1 MAETNEDEEA
11 QRQIHELGDSLL
23 DKDKRSE
30 YVKQELSS
38 GEPIP
43 KTPPERPVPPPV
55 SSSNVDDLTER
66 RIGILALAA
75 TLFLIGVSVGL
86 WIAEGRDYDGG

>member
-1 MAETNEDEEA
+1 MSETNEDEEA

-30 YVKQELSS
+30 YVRQELSS

-43 KTPPERPVPPPV
+43 KTPPERPVPPTV
-55 SSSNVDDLTER
+55 GSSIVDDLAQR
-66 RIGILALAA
+66 RVGLLALAA
-75 TLFLIGVSVGL
+75 MLFLIGVSVGL
-86 WIAEGRDYDGG
+86 WIAERSDE

>member
-1 MAETNEDEEA
+1 MAEMNEDEE
-11 QRQIHELGDSLL
+11 
-23 DKDKRSE
+23 KRKSFIE
-30 YVKQELSS
+30 QETTY

-55 SSSNVDDLTER
+55 SSSNDDDLTER

-75 TLFLIGVSVGL
+75 MLFLIGVSVGL
-86 WIAEGRDYDGG
+86 WIAEREE